1 MYGVYE
7 YHSSVHVIKVD
18 EMHRHKL
25 NADCIC
31 GAKYEDGVYVHTDI
45 GLLS

>member
-7 YHSSVHVIKVD
+7 YHGTGHVIEVD
-18 EMHRHKL
+18 EEHRHEL
-25 NADCIC
+25 TADCIC
-31 GAKYEDGVYVHTDI
+31 GAEYKDGVYVHTDI

>member
-7 YHSSVHVIKVD
+7 YHGTVHVIKVD
-18 EMHRHKL
+18 EEHRHQL

-31 GAKYEDGVYVHTDI
+31 GVEYGNGVYVHTDI

>member
-7 YHSSVHVIKVD
+7 YHGTVHVIKVD
-18 EMHRHKL
+18 EEHRHQL

-31 GAKYEDGVYVHTDI
+31 GVEYGNGVYIHTDI
-45 GLLS
+45 GVLS

>member
-7 YHSSVHVIKVD
+7 YHGTVHVIKVD
-18 EMHRHKL
+18 EEHRHQL

-31 GAKYEDGVYVHTDI
+31 GVEYGNGVYIHTDI